1 MLVQGARVLVAGG
14 SSGVGLGT
22 AKACARQG
30 CKHVVLVARGSERLD
45 KARAQVA
52 ALGVRCDVL
61 ATDLTQAGAIE
72 ALEEFTDKIMGGV
85 DLLVC
90 NVANGEF
97 RDFNATSDDDLQA
110 AWTCTA
116 LVAYRLAKT
125 FVPPMRERGRGH
137 VAIVNSPVRATPY
150 FAVGYKVSRTALF
163 GVAEA
168 LRSNLEGSGVGLTYA
183 EPPRISDSGYFDT
196 NAGVLDQLPPM
207 FRSPRFAF
215 LWQTSDEAGRMVARA
230 IANNRYW
237 ATTFLV
243 GLLVLLAPFLP
254 MPLLRFML
262 GDPVRKIATP
272 ASAGG
277 SS

>member
-1 MLVQGARVLVAGG
+1 MLVAGG

-30 CKHVVLVARGSERLD
+30 CAHVLLVARGAERLE
-45 KARAQVA
+45 KARAEIV
-52 ALGVRCDVL
+52 ALGVRCDAL
-61 ATDLTQAGAIE
+61 AIDLTADGAV
-72 ALEEFTDKIMGGV
+72 ATLERHAQKTMGGV

-97 RDFNATSDDDLQA
+97 HDFDATSVSALQA
-110 AWTCTA
+110 AWECTA
-116 LVAYRLAKT
+116 LVAFRLAKT

-150 FAVGYKVSRTALF
+150 FAAGYKVSRTALF
-163 GVAEA
+163 GVAEM

-196 NAGVLDQLPPM
+196 NAGVLEQLPPM
-207 FRSPRFAF
+207 FRSQRFAF
-215 LWQTSDEAGRMVARA
+215 AWQSSDRAGMMVARA
-230 IANNRYW
+230 IRKDRYW

-243 GLLVLLAPFLP
+243 GTLVLLAPFLP
-254 MPLLRFML
+254 MTLVRLML
-262 GDPVRKIATP
+262 GDPVRHTP
-272 ASAGG
+272 RLPSPLRAP
-277 SS
+277 

>member
-1 MLVQGARVLVAGG
+1 MQIRDARVLVAGG

-22 AKACARQG
+22 AKACALAG
-30 CKHVVLVARGSERLD
+30 CKHIVLVARGTQRLER
-45 KARAQVA
+45 ARAEIL
-52 ALGVRCDVL
+52 ALGVPCDVL
-61 ATDLTQAGAIE
+61 AMDLTTVGALDTLE
-72 ALEEFTDKIMGGV
+72 AFTAKVMGGV

-97 RDFNATSDDDLQA
+97 RDFDATPDDALQA
-110 AWTCTA
+110 AWECTA
-116 LVAYRLAKT
+116 LVAYRLART
-125 FVPPMRERGRGH
+125 FVPAMRARGAGH

-207 FRSPRFAF
+207 FRSQRFSF
-215 LWQTSDEAGRMVARA
+215 VWQSSAEAGQMVARA
-230 IANNRYW
+230 IVRNRYW
-237 ATTFLV
+237 ATTFWV
-243 GLLVLLAPFLP
+243 GILVLLSPFMP
-254 MPLLRFML
+254 MSLLRFML
-262 GDPVRKIATP
+262 GDPVRNQRRA
-272 ASAGG
+272 
-277 SS
+277 